1 MTRTLPRWPIGL
13 TAILAGCL
21 ERPSAQPSERLNASF
36 TTEIFNNGVDSVDLL
51 FVVDNSNS
59 MLAYQQRLGAQFRV
73 LIDQLVAPPVNPA
86 TGRPAH
92 PPVKSLHVAVVSS
105 DLGTPGSNVGSCNVS
120 ADVGDDGL
128 LNPIR
133 AGRAMAAHRPWT
145 TLPPG
150 SRPARCTADPN
161 QYPSFLTFNADAT
174 DAAEFREDFVCNA
187 FLSTQGCGLEQQL
200 ESAYRALV
208 VRNPREQAGNT
219 DANAGFVRPDA
230 VLGIVVISDEEDGS
244 VRDCRYAEA
253 GQPCTDALSVYDLST
268 HGWGDDRDLNLRFYT
283 YTPGSA
289 QDPTW
294 PIDRYID
301 PRNPNRGFTSL
312 KPGHPDRV
320 VFAGII
326 GVPLQ
331 VPTQGARV
339 DWARLLGTT
348 PQGEDAMEG
357 TATEGPYSMRPNR
370 REPSCPGSAMVPAC
384 RQEGSRYDASSASC
398 SSLGAPRAWPSR
410 RIAEVARRFDELH
423 GTGAVS
429 SICAMD
435 YAPALGQIVD
445 RIGNAL
451 GGRCLPRPL
460 PTIPSVPVAG
470 ESVRVSCVVKEP
482 LAAGARC
489 EAAHGRRP
497 SERTADGRE
506 VCLVDQVAVVLGG
519 APPSGAHG
527 FYYDTRPDPQNPA
540 CVQRIAFSDGDS
552 VPSGARARVDCV
564 ALASDPTG
572 EGTAAR

>member
-470 ESVRVSCVVKEP
+470 ESVRVSCVVKETI
-482 LAAGARC
+482 AAGARC

-540 CVQRIAFSDGDS
+540 CGQRIAFSEGDS
-552 VPSGARARVDCV
+552 VPSGARAQVDCV